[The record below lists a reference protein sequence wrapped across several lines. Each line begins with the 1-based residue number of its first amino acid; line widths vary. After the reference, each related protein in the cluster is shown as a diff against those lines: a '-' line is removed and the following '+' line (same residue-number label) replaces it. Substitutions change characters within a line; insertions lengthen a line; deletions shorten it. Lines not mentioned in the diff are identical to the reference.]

1 MLAEGTT
8 LGPSRILSVLGAG
21 AWAGVRFSAADAG
34 CYTRGLEKGI
44 PAGV

>member
-8 LGPSRILSVLGAG
+8 LGPCKILSVLGAG
-21 AWAGVRFSAADAG
+21 GTGVRFSAADAG
-34 CYTRGLEKGI
+34 CYTRVLEKRI